1 MEFVLALHSHLPYV
15 LHHGRWP
22 HGSDWLC
29 EAALDTYLPLLER
42 LEDLAAEGTAAPV
55 TIGFTPV
62 LANQLASPAFA
73 SEMEAFFAQRLAA
86 CAEAPASLES
96 TGDRALVPLVGFW
109 EARLRRLQALFRRI
123 DRDLVAA
130 FRRLEEA
137 GRLEII
143 GSAATHGYLPLL
155 ARDESIRLQLL
166 VGRDEHRRLFGR
178 LPRGCWLPECAY
190 RPRGPWAPPLGTGG
204 RGRGRR
210 VRRGIEEHLADT
222 GFRYFFTD
230 AHLAHAGAPLGTY
243 GDIPLGVER
252 FDADRH
258 DPAGRSYEVG
268 KTARSPHRAYRVS
281 ASGSRPPVA
290 ALVRD
295 PRSSTQI
302 WSRHHGYP
310 GDEAY
315 LEFHKI
321 RWPGGLKLWRV
332 SGANVDLGGKRPYE
346 PAAALART
354 AGHAAH
360 FAHLLASLSAE
371 EGGGGGGGGGSRGR
385 RGGGGGGGVIV
396 APFDTELF
404 GHWWF
409 EGPDFLAATYRALRA
424 AGTAGV
430 CAVTASQHLE
440 HHPPRTALRLAEGSW
455 GANGDHSMWLNERTA
470 WTWERLAAVEAAFW
484 DAAPAALATDA
495 ARPVLAQAAR
505 ELLLAQAS
513 DWQFIIS
520 TGAVVDYAE
529 RRFTLHCEDVQ
540 RLVQG
545 LTDGAPPEAT
555 RRLAAEL
562 GRRDDLFPDILTQVA
577 EALAR

>member
-1 MEFVLALHSHLPYV
+1 MEFILALHSHLPYV
-15 LHHGRWP
+15 LNHGRWP

-42 LEDLAAEGTAAPV
+42 LEELAAEDTPTPV

-73 SEMEAFFAQRLAA
+73 REMEEFFGQRLAA
-86 CAEAPASLES
+86 CDEAPASF
-96 TGDRALVPLVGFW
+96 GPLVEFW
-109 EARLRRLQALFRRI
+109 RARFNRLRELFRRI
-123 DRDLVAA
+123 DANLVAA
-130 FRRLEEA
+130 FRRLQEQ

-155 ARDESIRLQLL
+155 GRDESIRLQLA
-166 VGRDEHRRLFGR
+166 VGQHEHRRLFGVA
-178 LPRGCWLPECAY
+178 PAGCWLPECAY
-190 RPRGPWAPPLGTGG
+190 RPRGKW
-204 RGRGRR
+204 RGKK
-210 VRRGIEEHLADT
+210 VRRGIEQHLADA

-230 AHLAHAGAPLGTY
+230 AHLARAGSPLGAY
-243 GDIPLGVER
+243 GDIPLGAER

-258 DPAGRSYEVG
+258 DPGSPLPAGGRARA
-268 KTARSPHRAYRVS
+268 ARSPYRAYRVS
-281 ASGSRPPVA
+281 GRGVRPPVA

-295 PRSSTQI
+295 PRSSMQI
-302 WSRHHGYP
+302 WSRHQGYP
-310 GDEAY
+310 GDEWY

-346 PAAALART
+346 PPVAHERA
-354 AGHAAH
+354 AGHASH
-360 FAHLLASLSAE
+360 FVHLLQSLAQQPADR
-371 EGGGGGGGGGSRGR
+371 GGSGI
-385 RGGGGGGGVIV
+385 IV

-409 EGPDFLAATYRALRA
+409 EGADFLAATYRALR
-424 AGTAGV
+424 GSGKDGV
-430 CAVTASQHLE
+430 RAVTASQHLE
-440 HHPPRTALRLAEGSW
+440 AHAPGTALQLAEGSW

-470 WTWERLAAVEAAFW
+470 WTWERLWRLEDAFW
-484 DAAPAALATDA
+484 DVAPEALASAA

-529 RRFTLHCEDVQ
+529 RRFTLHCDDAE
-540 RLVQG
+540 RLIKALAG
-545 LTDGAPPEAT
+545 GELEAAG
-555 RRLAAEL
+555 RVAEELA
-562 GRRDDLFPDILTQVA
+562 RRDDLFPNVLAQVA
-577 EALAR
+577 EALAG